1 LASLIW
7 LKSAYS
13 HTFSEVFWGII
24 EEVWSSVDPNQIV
37 LNCQFLS
44 LRATSRENRS
54 RDHESVDRQTDSQ
67 WWGRFVEQI
76 TSFSLEW
83 NCKRMMDGDSGDDE
97 DDVKACVKL
106 DEREGG

>member
-1 LASLIW
+1 M
-7 LKSAYS
+7 
-13 HTFSEVFWGII
+13 
-24 EEVWSSVDPNQIV
+24 
-37 LNCQFLS
+37 
-44 LRATSRENRS
+44 
-54 RDHESVDRQTDSQ
+54 
-67 WWGRFVEQI
+67 EQI